1 MFIVAVEF
9 EIKSEHIEA
18 FRDRVIQQAADSVR
32 HEAACKQFD
41 VCVNPDH
48 PAIFFLYEVYDDAAA
63 FAAHRQMPYF
73 ADFAETVGPWVAN
86 KTLKTLH
93 RIS

>member
-9 EIKSEHIEA
+9 EIKPEHIEA
-18 FRDRVIQQAADSVR
+18 FRDRVIQQAGDSLK
-32 HEAACKQFD
+32 HEAACQQFD
-41 VCVNPDH
+41 VCVNPED
-48 PAIFFLYEVYDDAAA
+48 PTIFFLYEVYDDAAA
-63 FAAHRQMPYF
+63 FETHRQASYF
-73 ADFAETVGPWVAN
+73 ADFAETVGPWVVN